1 MILDADLLARTARHA
16 EAYLEGVDRR
26 PAGAP
31 GTGDGL
37 RVPLTDEG
45 VPASTVIDE
54 LVAAADEGIVAS
66 AGGRFFGF
74 VTGGSLPA
82 AVAADWLTA
91 AWDQNAGLYACSP
104 AAAVVEE
111 VVEAWVL
118 DLLGLPESA
127 SVGMVTGAQM
137 ANATCLAVARDTVLS
152 RAGWDAAERGLIGAP
167 ALTVL
172 AGEEAHVTVATAL
185 RLLGLGM
192 AGARRVAVDSQGAM
206 DPDALARELAA
217 VDGPAIVC
225 AQVGNVN
232 TGACD
237 PLGAIA
243 DACAGRA
250 WLHVDGAFGL
260 WAAAS
265 PSRRHLVAGLERAD
279 SWATDGHKWLN
290 VPYDSGLAIV
300 ADRAAHRR
308 AMTIAASYLVATEH
322 RENFDYTPESSRR
335 ARGFPLYAAL
345 RTLGRRGV
353 AELVD
358 RCCDHASRMAALLAD
373 GGAEILNDVVL
384 NQVLASFGERT
395 GDVIAAVQR
404 DGTCWAGGTV
414 WHDRPAM
421 RISVSGWGT
430 TAEDVERSAAA
441 ILRSSRGA

>member
-37 RVPLTDEG
+37 RVPLADDG
-45 VPASTVIDE
+45 VPASAVIDE

-137 ANATCLAVARDTVLS
+137 ANATCLAAARDTVLS

-206 DPDALARELAA
+206 DPGALARELAA

-237 PLGAIA
+237 PVGAIA

-265 PSRRHLVAGLERAD
+265 PARRHLVAGLERAD

-353 AELVD
+353 ADLVD

-421 RISVSGWGT
+421 RISVSGWAT

-441 ILRSSRGA
+441 ILRSSRAA

>member
-137 ANATCLAVARDTVLS
+137 ANATCLAAARDTVLS

-206 DPDALARELAA
+206 DPGALARELAA

-237 PLGAIA
+237 PVGAIA
-243 DACAGRA
+243 DACSGRA

-265 PSRRHLVAGLERAD
+265 PARRHLVAGLERAD

-353 AELVD
+353 ADLVD

-414 WHDRPAM
+414 WHDQPAM
-421 RISVSGWGT
+421 RISVSGWAT